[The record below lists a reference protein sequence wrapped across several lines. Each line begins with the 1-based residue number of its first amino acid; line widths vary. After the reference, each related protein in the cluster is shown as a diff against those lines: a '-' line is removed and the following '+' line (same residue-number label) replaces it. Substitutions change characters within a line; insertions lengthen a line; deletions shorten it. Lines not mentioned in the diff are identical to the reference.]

1 MNKFYLFLT
10 TILLCGCQEMGRD
23 YFIGGKYAFS
33 DNKIIKYVDH
43 QSKIAE
49 TETVIGYAVQT
60 YNYDENEDY
69 IIAYQTNEN
78 GDERRIDNFW
88 IIDVKHDKIHGP
100 MNIKQFKQLKQK
112 LGIELKFDRSIG
124 STRWREGHLQIEQ

>member
-33 DNKIIKYVDH
+33 DNKIIKCVDH

-60 YNYDENEDY
+60 YNFDENEDY

-88 IIDVKHDKIHGP
+88 IIDVKNDKIHGP

>member
-1 MNKFYLFLT
+1 
-10 TILLCGCQEMGRD
+10 MGRD

-33 DNKIIKYVDH
+33 DNKIIKCVDH
-43 QSKIAE
+43 QSKIAK